1 MRSGSECAMR
11 QPRVE
16 WIAGRS
22 EAAALTRFG
31 ERPIFREGC
40 YRVGSNC
47 YAWMVPNGSWGE
59 TNIGLIECNG
69 QSVLVDTCWDVRLT
83 QEMLS
88 FAGDVVARSPIET
101 VINTHSDGDHCW
113 GNQLFRDKTIIATNA
128 CIRQMRET
136 QPHSLRALKLGG
148 RVLRR
153 LPLLGLDRFGHYM
166 ARMFEPYDFAGLH
179 ITEPREG
186 FSGEKWIRVKGVEVV
201 IMEVGP
207 GHTDGD
213 AIVFVPGVRVVYA
226 GDIVFLG
233 STPVMWSG
241 PVERL
246 VEGLKRLL
254 TLEADVIVPGHGPV
268 GTRADVHGVIEYWD
282 FLQTELRR
290 RFSLG
295 MSPLEAARE
304 VVFSPAFRASAFAG
318 WDSPERIV
326 TNAYS
331 LYRHWGA
338 GVSPRPSPLGKV
350 NLMRQQAGLAF
361 DLPDAAPWTMRHLS
375 TAAGYPRTE

>member
-1 MRSGSECAMR
+1 MRSGSESAMR
-11 QPRVE
+11 QTQAE
-16 WIAGRS
+16 WVVGRP
-22 EAAALTRFG
+22 EAAAPTRFG
-31 ERPIFREGC
+31 ERPLFREGW
-40 YRVGSNC
+40 YRVGRHC

-88 FAGDVVARSPIET
+88 LAGEVLARSPIEY
-101 VINTHSDGDHCW
+101 VINTHADGDHCW
-113 GNQLFRDKTIIATNA
+113 GNQLFRDKTIIATHA

-136 QPHSLRALKLGG
+136 QPHSLRALKLGS
-148 RVLRR
+148 RLLRR
-153 LPLLGLDRFGHYM
+153 LPLAGLDCFGHYM
-166 ARMFEPYDFAGLH
+166 SRMFAPYDFAGLH
-179 ITEPREG
+179 VTQPHEG
-186 FSGEKWIRVKGVEVV
+186 FNGQKGISVNGVEVV
-201 IMEVGP
+201 IIEVGP

-213 AIVFVPGVRVVYA
+213 AIVFVPGERVAYA
-226 GDIVFLG
+226 GDIVFFG

-268 GTRADVHGVIEYWD
+268 GTRADVDVVIAYWD
-282 FLQTELRR
+282 FLQVELRR
-290 RFSLG
+290 LSLG

-304 VVFSPAFRASAFAG
+304 VVFSAAFRTGAFAS

-338 GVSPRPSPLGKV
+338 GVGTLGPLGKM

-361 DLPDAAPWTMRHLS
+361 DLPDATPRAMRHFW
-375 TAAGYPRTE
+375 

>member
-1 MRSGSECAMR
+1 MR
-11 QPRVE
+11 QLQAE
-16 WIAGRS
+16 WITGKS
-22 EAAALTRFG
+22 QVAALTHFG
-31 ERPIFREGC
+31 ERPLFREGW
-40 YRVGSNC
+40 YRVGRNC

-69 QSVLVDTCWDVRLT
+69 QSVLIDTCWDVRLT

-88 FAGDVVARSPIET
+88 CAGDVEARSPIEY

-113 GNQLFRDKTIIATNA
+113 GNQLFRDKTLIATHG

-136 QPHSLRALKLGG
+136 QPRSFRSLKVGG
-148 RVLRR
+148 RLLRR
-153 LPLLGLDRFGHYM
+153 LPWLGLDRFGHYM
-166 ARMFEPYDFAGLH
+166 SRMFEPYDFTGLH
-179 ITEPREG
+179 VTEPREG
-186 FSGEKWIRVKGVEVV
+186 FSGQKLMRVKGVELV
-201 IMEVGP
+201 IIEVGP

-213 AIVFVPGVRVVYA
+213 AIVFVPSDRVVYA
-226 GDIVFLG
+226 GDVVFFE

-241 PVERL
+241 PVEHL

-268 GTRADVHGVIEYWD
+268 GTRASVQSVIDYWD
-282 FLQTELRR
+282 FLQEEVHR
-290 RFSLG
+290 RFGLG

-304 VVFSPAFRASAFAG
+304 VVFSPPFRTSAFAG

-326 TNAYS
+326 TNAYF

-338 GVSPRPSPLGKV
+338 RVSPLLGPLGKM

-361 DLPDAAPWTMRHLS
+361 DLPDAMPRAMRHF
-375 TAAGYPRTE
+375 P

>member
-1 MRSGSECAMR
+1 MRSGSETAMR
-11 QPRVE
+11 QPQAE
-16 WIAGRS
+16 WIAGRPES
-22 EAAALTRFG
+22 AALTRLG
-31 ERPIFREGC
+31 EQPLFREGW
-40 YRVGSNC
+40 YRVGNHC

-59 TNIGLIECNG
+59 TNIGLIECDG
-69 QSVLVDTCWDVRLT
+69 QSVLVDTCWDVKLT
-83 QEMLS
+83 QQMLS
-88 FAGDVVARSPIET
+88 LAGDVLARSPIEY

-113 GNQLFRDKTIIATNA
+113 GNQLFRDKTIIATDA

-148 RVLRR
+148 RLLRR

-166 ARMFEPYDFAGLH
+166 SRMFEPYDFVGIQ

-186 FSGEKWIRVKGVEVV
+186 FSGKKVINVKGVEVV
-201 IMEVGP
+201 IIEVGP
-207 GHTDGD
+207 SHTDGD
-213 AIVFVPGVRVVYA
+213 AVVFVPGERVVYA
-226 GDIVFLG
+226 GDTVFFG

-241 PVERL
+241 PIERL
-246 VEGLKRLL
+246 VEDLKRLL
-254 TLEADVIVPGHGPV
+254 TLEVDVIVPGHGPV
-268 GTRADVHGVIEYWD
+268 GTPADVHRVIEYWD

-295 MSPLEAARE
+295 MSHLEAARE
-304 VVFSPAFRASAFAG
+304 VVFSPAFRTSEFAG

-338 GVSPRPSPLGKV
+338 SVSPPPGPFGRM
-350 NLMRQQAGLAF
+350 NLMRQQAGLVF
-361 DLPDAAPWTMRHLS
+361 ELPGVTPQAMRHF
-375 TAAGYPRTE
+375 AAQ